1 MAKLPD
7 PLTTPDLDLRGFT
20 YMPLEVVRLRDSDLV
35 VLASGEEFRAAV
47 LLWCAAWHQ
56 VPAASVPKDERMLA
70 NLAGFGRDLKGW
82 RGVSEAALRGFVEC
96 SDGRLYHPVIA
107 EKAIESGSKKRKQTS
122 QTAAATEARKAA
134 KAARDAERDEQ
145 RDDERNV
152 DRSDSREA
160 GGRGAEPDRN
170 VYQGNGTEG
179 NGGDLKGSDSKT
191 RVSFDEFWK
200 AFPRR
205 DVDEARERAEQAFA
219 ALLATGVDP
228 KVITFGAMAYCAK
241 CRKQNTYASR
251 YVKQAWRWLGEQDFS
266 GAMQT
271 EMEAE
276 KPVSPA
282 EVDWRGAVKR
292 WLLNESNWPRWAGNA
307 PGTPSCRCP
316 PEVLA
321 ELGVCPNTA
330 RRIDDT
336 WHFAVIDTPELA
348 ANLHFAGEHK
358 LKVRIY
364 KIVDDGVEREGA
376 WFMRRIPPGY
386 DEATGEKLAP
396 VSDEENAA

>member
-7 PLTTPDLDLRGFT
+7 PLTPATLDLRGFT

-82 RGVSEAALRGFVEC
+82 RGVSEAALRGFIEC

-122 QTAAATEARKAA
+122 QTAAATEARRAA
-134 KAARDAERDEQ
+134 KALRDAERGEQ
-145 RDDERNV
+145 RNDERNV
-152 DRSDSREA
+152 DRDDEHGATEREVLPE
-160 GGRGAEPDRN
+160 RD
-170 VYQGNGTEG
+170 VHQGNGMDL
-179 NGGDLKGSDSKT
+179 NGGDLKGSESKT
-191 RVSFDEFWK
+191 RVFFVEFWK
-200 AFPRR
+200 AYPRR
-205 DVDEARERAEQAFA
+205 DSDEAEDRAEQAFA
-219 ALLATGVDP
+219 ALLANGVDP
-228 KVITFGAMAYCAK
+228 KVIIFGAMAYCAK
-241 CRKQNTYASR
+241 CRKQNTYATR
-251 YVKQAWRWLGEQDFS
+251 YVKQAWRWLGEQDFA
-266 GAMQT
+266 GAVVA
-271 EMEAE
+271 EMEAD
-276 KPVSPA
+276 KPVNPA
-282 EVDWRGAVKR
+282 DVDWRGAVKR

-336 WHFAVIDTPELA
+336 WHFAVIDTAELT

-358 LKVRIY
+358 LKVRLY
-364 KIVDDGVEREGA
+364 KINDDGVEREGA
-376 WFMRRIPPGY
+376 WFIKRFPPGY

-396 VSDEENAA
+396 TDAEDAA